1 MSKRDTL
8 QKIVTAGCVIGAS
21 YFAGS
26 FIVAAIKRHR
36 VNSKPDT
43 AKAKTIISGHKF

>member
-8 QKIVTAGCVIGAS
+8 EKIITAGCITSAA

-26 FIVAAIKRHR
+26 FIVAAIKRR
-36 VNSKPDT
+36 RINSKTET